1 MNKPIVS
8 SIPIQEFALWE
19 KIRDKRALISFD
31 LELTARCN
39 NNCRHCYINLPAGDP
54 GAKANELTLQEI
66 ARIAGEPWSWELCGA

>member
-1 MNKPIVS
+1 LRDRFVS
-8 SIPIQEFALWE
+8 SIEIQDLPLWE
-19 KIRDKRALISFD
+19 RMKGRRALFSFI
-31 LELTARCN
+31 LEVTARCN